1 MDTKKKFIR
10 EICNDLKLFRLIN
23 GGGVPYSIIE
33 NNKGQEMYS
42 CEKSREKGMIE
53 HARSTHS

>member
-1 MDTKKKFIR
+1 MDTKKKFIK
-10 EICNDLKLFRLIN
+10 EIGSDLKLFRLIN

-42 CEKSREKGMIE
+42 CERSREKGMIE
-53 HARSTHS
+53 HAKSIHS